1 MLEPASS
8 TEGATAISLEARV
21 NRLWN
26 LESRGSS
33 EKKGNT
39 YAGMG
44 ELLKK

>member
-8 TEGATAISLEARV
+8 TEEATAISLEARI

-26 LESRGSS
+26 LGLGGSS
-33 EKKGNT
+33 EKKGNI
-39 YAGMG
+39 YAGMS

>member
-8 TEGATAISLEARV
+8 AEGATALSLEARV
-21 NRLWN
+21 NRLSN

-33 EKKGNT
+33 EKKGNIC
-39 YAGMG
+39 AGMS